1 MNYKI
6 ILMNKSKS
14 KQLAYLLR
22 HDKNYE
28 FEAGGWRQL
37 SDLYQ
42 NHSFSSE
49 EIIDIVSG
57 DDKGRFELRSDK
69 AKVRALY
76 GHSVKIDLLLPKQ
89 EPPLRLLHGTALKYI
104 DSIRN
109 YGLKSKSRQYVH
121 LTEDKDLAIMTGSR
135 HGQAV
140 LLEIDSL
147 AMFNDGYNFYHT
159 NNGTWLTAEVP
170 VQYII
175 F

>member
-1 MNYKI
+1 MSKN
-6 ILMNKSKS
+6 KS

-22 HDKNYE
+22 HDYNYD
-28 FEAGGWRQL
+28 FEDGGWRGL
-37 SDLYQ
+37 SDLYH
-42 NHSFSSE
+42 NHSFSLE
-49 EIIDIVSG
+49 DIIEIVSN
-57 DDKGRFELRSDK
+57 DNKGRFEFNSDMT
-69 AKVRALY
+69 KVRALY
-76 GHSVKIDLLLPKQ
+76 GHSVEVDLLLRKQ

-121 LTEDKDLAIMTGSR
+121 LTEDKELAIKTGSR
-135 HGQAV
+135 HGRAV
-140 LLEIDSL
+140 LLVINSL

-170 VQYII
+170 FQYIL

>member
-1 MNYKI
+1 MSLNS
-6 ILMNKSKS
+6 NKS
-14 KQLAYLLR
+14 KQLAFLLR
-22 HDKNYE
+22 HDRNYD
-28 FEAGGWRQL
+28 FEIGGWREL
-37 SDLYQ
+37 TDLCLR
-42 NHSFSSE
+42 HSFTTE
-49 EIIDIVSG
+49 DVVDIVSNDG
-57 DDKGRFELRSDK
+57 KGRFEFNSDK
-69 AKVRALY
+69 TKVRALY
-76 GHSVKIDLLLPKQ
+76 GHSVEVDLLLCKQ

-121 LTEDKDLAIMTGSR
+121 LTEDKYLAIMIGSR

-140 LLEIDSL
+140 LLEINSL

-170 VQYII
+170 VKYII

>member
-1 MNYKI
+1 MS
-6 ILMNKSKS
+6 LSTPKS

-22 HDKNYE
+22 HDRDYN
-28 FEAGGWRQL
+28 FEIGGWRDLADLCQL
-37 SDLYQ
+37 
-42 NHSFSSE
+42 HSFTPE
-49 EIIDIVSG
+49 EVIYIVSN
-57 DDKGRFELRSDK
+57 DNKGRFEFNSDK
-69 AKVRALY
+69 TKVRALY
-76 GHSVKIDLLLPKQ
+76 GHSVKVDLLLSKQ
-89 EPPLRLLHGTALKYI
+89 EPPLRLYHGTALKYI

-121 LTEDKDLAIMTGSR
+121 LTENRDLAIMTGSR

-140 LLEIDSL
+140 LLEINSL

>member
-1 MNYKI
+1 MSLNP
-6 ILMNKSKS
+6 NKS

-22 HDKNYE
+22 HDRNYD
-28 FEAGGWRQL
+28 FEIGGWRYL
-37 SDLYQ
+37 SDLCQ
-42 NHSFSSE
+42 HHSFTKE
-49 EIIDIVSG
+49 NIVDIVSN
-57 DDKGRFELRSDK
+57 DNKGRFEFNSDMT
-69 AKVRALY
+69 KVRALY
-76 GHSVKIDLLLPKQ
+76 GHSVEVDLLLRKQ
-89 EPPLRLLHGTALKYI
+89 EPPLRLVHGTALKYI

-140 LLEIDSL
+140 LLEINSL

-170 VQYII
+170 IQYIL